1 MLRLLNRPMKALPTF
16 TLPLISIV
24 LCGCTTASTSSQQA
38 PEIDRATLASVGQ
51 YPPTL
56 LHTGFT
62 SPIRYG
68 RYTLAA
74 TSPRADQVD
83 LLSQIIDIRIPDSTS
98 PSVHEAT
105 AYVLRHSGYHLCPGD
120 EDVQQLYAH
129 PLPASHYRLGPISV
143 RDALITL
150 AGNAWGPEVNEK
162 ARSICFAARAK
173 PSLARTTAPSID
185 PSSTTAPFTGGDQ

>member
-1 MLRLLNRPMKALPTF
+1 MLHLLNRPMKAIPTF
-16 TLPLISIV
+16 TVPLISIV
-24 LCGCTTASTSSQQA
+24 LCGCSTTGTSSTPV
-38 PEIDRATLASVGQ
+38 PEIDRATMASVGH
-51 YPPTL
+51 YPPTS
-56 LHTGFT
+56 LHAGFT

-83 LLSQIIDIRIPDSTS
+83 LLGQIIDIRIPDSTS
-98 PSVHEAT
+98 PSVHEAM

-162 ARSICFAARAK
+162 ARSICFAARTK
-173 PSLARTTAPSID
+173 PSLAQAAAPSVV